1 MLLVLS
7 LPIRQAGAVPLH
19 CDAAPVVNVPVKVM
33 HHAVE
38 VVRADSAAAARAE
51 CQHADAEVA
60 HTAHAAGQCGASASC
75 CTGLAVTA
83 PAILMPG
90 FEPAWFHVVRPVSDA
105 APIFLTSG
113 IDRPPRPFLS

>member
-1 MLLVLS
+1 MLRWRTFLFAMLLVLS

-75 CTGLAVTA
+75 CTGLAV
-83 PAILMPG
+83 
-90 FEPAWFHVVRPVSDA
+90 DA